1 MIKVSAQS
9 CNMSVAGE
17 QRTPPYVLF
26 LPVISVF
33 SDGNNLYL
41 ISIIGELYSV
51 VYKYIYNNVR
61 QWPGSRPLFHFQ
73 ILARPHW
80 DLA

>member
-26 LPVISVF
+26 LPVISVL
-33 SDGNNLYL
+33 DNWYDVCVV
-41 ISIIGELYSV
+41 ITIIGEHHYSIV
-51 VYKYIYNNVR
+51 PSSTQYIYNYVR
-61 QWPGSRPLFHFQ
+61 L
-73 ILARPHW
+73 
-80 DLA
+80 